1 MIYEKHII
9 NCKNFQIVQD
19 DIAEATDIAII
30 TVDYSG
36 KPITQHSKCS
46 EFCKLIRQDPI
57 YNMLCEK
64 CDSRGALEAARLK
77 APYIYRC
84 HAGLVDFAVPII
96 VGKSYLGAVMAGQV
110 LLPDTDQEKLE
121 YIVNEKQ
128 FSLDLSGE
136 KDLKKLFK
144 TLPVMTLKKV
154 EAISRMILHLSNYI
168 VEESILNTSFKD
180 FNQYNQRETFQGNIN
195 VNINEEIKRQEI
207 GNPKKEKLYVNNS
220 IIRPALEYIEE
231 NYSENITLKKMGS
244 LCNISTSYFS
254 KIFKR
259 ETKKTLPYYVNEIRI
274 ERGKELLENSNM
286 PIINISLDLGFS
298 DCGYFI
304 KVFKNLQGITPDAYR
319 KKFNNMD

>member
-19 DIAEATDIAII
+19 DIAESTDVAII

-110 LLPDTDQEKLE
+110 LLPHADQEKLE

-128 FSLDLSGE
+128 FSLDFSGE
-136 KDLKKLFK
+136 EELKRLFK
-144 TLPVMTLKKV
+144 TLPVITLKKV
-154 EAISRMILHLSNYI
+154 KAISRMILHLSNYI
-168 VEESILNTSFKD
+168 VEEFISNTSFND
-180 FNQYNQRETFQGNIN
+180 FNQYNQREILQDNIS
-195 VNINEEIKRQEI
+195 VNINEDIKSQKMESI
-207 GNPKKEKLYVNNS
+207 KKQSLYVKNS

-231 NYSENITLKKMGS
+231 NYSESITLKKMAS

-259 ETKKTLPYYVNEIRI
+259 ETKTTLPHYVNQIRI
-274 ERGKELLENSNM
+274 KRGKELLENSNM

-304 KVFKNLQGITPDAYR
+304 KVFKNLQGLTPNAYR
-319 KKFNNMD
+319 KKFNNMY

>member
-1 MIYEKHII
+1 
-9 NCKNFQIVQD
+9 
-19 DIAEATDIAII
+19 
-30 TVDYSG
+30 
-36 KPITQHSKCS
+36 
-46 EFCKLIRQDPI
+46 
-57 YNMLCEK
+57 
-64 CDSRGALEAARLK
+64 
-77 APYIYRC
+77 
-84 HAGLVDFAVPII
+84 
-96 VGKSYLGAVMAGQV
+96 
-110 LLPDTDQEKLE
+110 
-121 YIVNEKQ
+121 
-128 FSLDLSGE
+128 
-136 KDLKKLFK
+136 
-144 TLPVMTLKKV
+144 
-154 EAISRMILHLSNYI
+154 MILHLSNYI

-231 NYSENITLKKMGS
+231 NYSENITLKKMAS